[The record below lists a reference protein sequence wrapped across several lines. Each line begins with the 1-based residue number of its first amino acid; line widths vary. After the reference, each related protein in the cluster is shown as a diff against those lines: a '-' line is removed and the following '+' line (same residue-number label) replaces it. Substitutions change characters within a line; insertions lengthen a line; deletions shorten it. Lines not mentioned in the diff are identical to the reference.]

1 VDEYNSAPGYFETH
15 DEEAAMAGPEGGDAQ
30 KLCVAFGSDAVKE
43 VDKILKTPSAADG
56 GYVFEIERHMGLARA
71 LGIPEFGAGGFK
83 QIHEDAPPAGLA
95 EEDWIKT
102 KDLPPGPPLEDTW
115 RRPIPGYYKVSFR
128 SNPKLKRSIPSG
140 WMPGTWAELECPEQ
154 ELSEAFHKA
163 TAPYREKLKQ
173 LGFVE
178 QGFKKLKRV
187 LSAVHRD
194 NGGINYLDG
203 SRCQFGQLIYNR
215 SFIRSQQAE
224 REHVIIAFTAVFQ
237 NEILSCTN
245 RNTPSDDVLPN
256 HKVIR
261 VESDDVVF
269 LHQKF
274 VEQLSQRADQPRRFN
289 DLPALQNWFDAHKI
303 EIFEDK
309 VRRGLWVRMSDYE
322 VEKAR
327 RELK

>member
-1 VDEYNSAPGYFETH
+1 
-15 DEEAAMAGPEGGDAQ
+15 
-30 KLCVAFGSDAVKE
+30 
-43 VDKILKTPSAADG
+43 
-56 GYVFEIERHMGLARA
+56 
-71 LGIPEFGAGGFK
+71 
-83 QIHEDAPPAGLA
+83 
-95 EEDWIKT
+95 
-102 KDLPPGPPLEDTW
+102 
-115 RRPIPGYYKVSFR
+115 
-128 SNPKLKRSIPSG
+128 
-140 WMPGTWAELECPEQ
+140 MPGTWAELECPEQ
-154 ELSEAFHKA
+154 ELSEASRKA
-163 TAPYREKLKQ
+163 TAPYREKFKQ
-173 LGFVE
+173 LGFIE
-178 QGFKKLKRV
+178 QGFKKLKRI

-245 RNTPSDDVLPN
+245 RTTPSDDVLPN
-256 HKVIR
+256 HKVVR

-269 LHQKF
+269 LHEKF
-274 VEQLSQRADQPRRFN
+274 VELLGQRADHPRHFD
-289 DLPALQNWFDAHKI
+289 DLQALQNWFDAHKI